1 MWWFLYGLIMGGGI
15 VAVLFWVR
23 DESKEVS
30 WYVWLLGVLAL
41 LLISLALQHFFASR
55 KEMEYKAAWRGLMVM
70 GIPALVFAV
79 LTSWLL
85 LIS

>member
-23 DESKEVS
+23 DECKDVS